1 MDDSLLDLVNQAAQ
15 SQQWLIL
22 AIAVVLLAV
31 PVVLKALG
39 KSVPILDQILA
50 VATSLLKTFA
60 KKTPPPPAQLPENQD
75 GVAKV
80 VPIEDARKG
89 PQP

>member
-1 MDDSLLDLVNQAAQ
+1 MDESLFDLVNQAAQ
-15 SQQWLIL
+15 TQQWLIL
-22 AIAVVLLAV
+22 AIAAVLLIV

-39 KSVPILDQILA
+39 KSVPVLDQILA
-50 VATSLLKTFA
+50 VAASLLKTFA
-60 KKTPPPPAQLPENQD
+60 KKAPPPAQLPENQD